1 MKKFF
6 AIFLALLMLTTNVG
20 ITFATH
26 YCGGKAVKT
35 SISLGHDD
43 LDCGMADMDASP
55 CKDQSDSPAVKRK
68 SCCENQ
74 YTQLSIEDDYNNPA
88 VVKTAVDFQFV
99 AVFVVTY
106 LNLYSFNAS
115 TEAEYSNYSPPL
127 LDLDIPVLIQS
138 FLI

>member
-1 MKKFF
+1 MKQVL

-35 SISLGHDD
+35 TLSLGQDD
-43 LDCGMADMDASP
+43 IDCGMADMDTPCENPSESP
-55 CKDQSDSPAVKRK
+55 TVKRK
-68 SCCENQ
+68 NCCENK
-74 YTQLSIEDDYNNPA
+74 YTQVTIEGDYNTPA
-88 VVKTAVDFQFV
+88 VVKTAVDFQFI

-106 LNLYSFNAS
+106 INLYSFNAS
-115 TEAEYSNYSPPL
+115 TEAEYTGYSPPL
-127 LDLDIPVLIQS
+127 LALDIPVLIQS